1 MTVADFS
8 LIFDTVLAVLLAVMI
23 FYAVR
28 LNQRIALLRSQE
40 ADMQQMI
47 AQFNESSVIAQ
58 ESAQRLRSAG
68 TEAEFG
74 VKAAIAKGMAL
85 QNDLELLLDQAE
97 LLVDRMDDA
106 RTPTPPVSDPAPA
119 PMPRPAETFPTA
131 AAAEEEAVS
140 NIRRFSPPVR
150 SADEVIRS
158 ETPAPA
164 EDAPLQPRTEAEKQ
178 LLDAIRAAKEGAI

>member
-8 LIFDTVLAVLLAVMI
+8 LIFDVVLAVLLAVMI

-28 LNQRIALLRSQE
+28 LNQRIALLRNQE

-47 AQFNESSVIAQ
+47 TQFNESSAIAQ
-58 ESAQRLRSAG
+58 DSAQRLRSAG

-85 QNDLELLLDQAE
+85 RNDLELLLDQAE

-106 RTPTPPVSDPAPA
+106 RTQSPPPRPSPTPAPK
-119 PMPRPAETFPTA
+119 PAETFPPA
-131 AAAEEEAVS
+131 AAAEAESPS

-150 SADEVIRS
+150 SADEVIRA
-158 ETPAPA
+158 ETPAPS
-164 EDAPLQPRTEAEKQ
+164 EQVPLQPRTEAEKQ